1 MRTFKRIAGFIIV
14 NLVVV
19 VSLTFMLAQPS
30 VLKILLKEA
39 KNAECDTLIIGES
52 HGETSYD
59 PYVMSDVTGNQ
70 VFNLSRRLMPVANLC
85 YIMEEANVNGQYKRV
100 ILDLDPSY
108 WDDDHRGTFGSDT
121 NLLFRLTGNRWVDYI
136 KNILVKDNYNDT
148 LTDYYVSTMTVK
160 RIPQNLKCKLNKA
173 YLTGDESS
181 IQNTY
186 SIIGAV
192 GSFEYKGRGFRYGL
206 KKSGV
211 EWPSWNFDKDSIK
224 QENIDAFKKI
234 AKYCKDNDIELVC
247 VQSALPPYRLQNENM
262 DEVHEYFTELC
273 SEYNVPFYDLNYLK
287 NEYLSRTDDDY
298 VDLDGHMMGELA
310 DRQSAV
316 LGQILISENKEAFF
330 YDNFSGSVMPASCL
344 SVWQQNLPDAKFVN
358 QYGPTEATASCTYYK
373 VDHLVSQ
380 DEQLPIGRPYN
391 NYRVFLLNEDLTET
405 QNGEIGEIC
414 VSGPT
419 LALGYYNDSE
429 RTEKSFIIN
438 PNYKGYPERMYRTG
452 DYGRIREDGLLEFH
466 GRMDRQVKHM
476 GHRVE
481 LDEIEYAAN
490 QIAGVDECVSLY
502 NKEKE
507 VLYLFYSGETAM
519 RQVVLELRK
528 VLPGFMVPRKVKQ
541 VSALPKLASGKID
554 MTTLKE
560 EM

>member
-14 NLVVV
+14 NLIVV

-108 WDDDHRGTFGSDT
+108 WDDDHKGTFGSDT
-121 NLLFRLTGNRWVDYI
+121 NLLFRLTGNRRGDYI
-136 KNILVKDNYNDT
+136 RNILMKDNYNDIFA
-148 LTDYYVSTMTVK
+148 DYNLSAAMVK
-160 RIPQNLKCKLNKA
+160 RIPKNLKCKLNKA
-173 YLTGDESS
+173 YLLGDESS

-211 EWPSWNFDKDSIK
+211 EWPSWDFEVDSIK
-224 QENIDAFKKI
+224 EENVEAFKKI
-234 AKYCKDNDIELVC
+234 VKYCKDNDIELIC

-262 DEVHEYFTELC
+262 DDVHAYFAELC
-273 SEYNVPFYDLNYLK
+273 GEYSVPFYDLNYLK
-287 NEYLSRTDDDY
+287 VEYLSRTDDDY

-330 YDNFSGSVMPASCL
+330 YDNYDDVL
-344 SVWQQNLPDAKFVN
+344 S
-358 QYGPTEATASCTYYK
+358 Y
-373 VDHLVSQ
+373 
-380 DEQLPIGRPYN
+380 
-391 NYRVFLLNEDLTET
+391 
-405 QNGEIGEIC
+405 
-414 VSGPT
+414 
-419 LALGYYNDSE
+419 
-429 RTEKSFIIN
+429 
-438 PNYKGYPERMYRTG
+438 
-452 DYGRIREDGLLEFH
+452 
-466 GRMDRQVKHM
+466 
-476 GHRVE
+476 
-481 LDEIEYAAN
+481 LD
-490 QIAGVDECVSLY
+490 
-502 NKEKE
+502 
-507 VLYLFYSGETAM
+507 
-519 RQVVLELRK
+519 
-528 VLPGFMVPRKVKQ
+528 
-541 VSALPKLASGKID
+541 
-554 MTTLKE
+554 
-560 EM
+560 